1 MLKIIN
7 NLGPFFGDCYRRIS
21 VREYAKIIKVSPPTA
36 SKLLKSY
43 YKEGLLA
50 REKVR
55 NYLFFHAN
63 NKSKQFIDF
72 SRIYWSEKLR
82 DLLDYLEKKLTS
94 PTIILF
100 GSLAKA
106 EAKNDS
112 DIDLVIFA
120 YKKEL
125 SLQKFEKKLK
135 RGIQVYWFSSI
146 GDIKNK
152 ELAKNIING
161 YLLSGRLKL

>member
-55 NYLFFHAN
+55 NYLFFHTN

-72 SRIYWSEKLR
+72 SRTYWSEKLR

-112 DIDLVIFA
+112 DIDKFCKKIVKAKLHNQWLILILHDV
-120 YKKEL
+120 YKNPREWDVSVEHL
-125 SLQKFEKKLK
+125 NE
-135 RGIQVYWFSSI
+135 
-146 GDIKNK
+146 
-152 ELAKNIING
+152 
-161 YLLSGRLKL
+161 